1 MKQQTKGDK
10 MTENFTQ
17 EELSLI
23 QNDERALK
31 TAATVVLKNSQTLD
45 ILNAKVDTLGVTTV
59 RQAKDNVSTLEIVKQ
74 NKETIDTLYQ
84 NQQESNKSLGHVEL
98 VIDEMLDMDTKNSLT
113 IDEIRKTV
121 VELSETVEESKN
133 QIVSDINTTTEAKK
147 KHMADISSSLKQ
159 IDDEL
164 KRIDYKTELDK
175 INESLSVLASNVS
188 IYRTKSEENYD
199 ALYKQVQI
207 LELATANTVSTART
221 YQEGLVTLNNQVSN
235 LLNRVTHIESQVS
248 TIKLKPSLSS
258 HDEIL
263 KMFNDWEEP
272 ITDGLEAEVT
282 DTWTTGYDR
291 PEEVTETT
299 ETETTVTVDVDYE
312 AVEPEVETVEEPVI
326 EEKPKKKGFFGFFK

>member
-74 NKETIDTLYQ
+74 NKETIDTVYQ
-84 NQQESNKSLGHVEL
+84 NQQESNKSLGHVES
-98 VIDEMLDMDTKNSLT
+98 VIDDMLDMDHKNSLT

-133 QIVSDINTTTEAKK
+133 QIVSDINTTNDAKK

-159 IDDEL
+159 FDDEL

-299 ETETTVTVDVDYE
+299 VTVDVDYE

>member
-1 MKQQTKGDK
+1 M
-10 MTENFTQ
+10 
-17 EELSLI
+17 
-23 QNDERALK
+23 
-31 TAATVVLKNSQTLD
+31 V
-45 ILNAKVDTLGVTTV
+45 ILNL
-59 RQAKDNVSTLEIVKQ
+59 
-74 NKETIDTLYQ
+74 
-84 NQQESNKSLGHVEL
+84 
-98 VIDEMLDMDTKNSLT
+98 
-113 IDEIRKTV
+113 
-121 VELSETVEESKN
+121 N

-248 TIKLKPSLSS
+248 TIKLKPSLST

>member
-31 TAATVVLKNSQTLD
+31 TAATVTLKNSQTLD

-74 NKETIDTLYQ
+74 NKETIDTVYQ
-84 NQQESNKSLGHVEL
+84 NQQESNKSLGHVES
-98 VIDEMLDMDTKNSLT
+98 VIDDMLDMDHKNSLT

-159 IDDEL
+159 INDEL
-164 KRIDYKTELDK
+164 KRSDYKTELDK

-188 IYRTKSEENYD
+188 IYRTKSEANYD
-199 ALYKQVQI
+199 ALSKQVQI

-299 ETETTVTVDVDYE
+299 ETETTATVDVDYE

>member
-1 MKQQTKGDK
+1 

-133 QIVSDINTTTEAKK
+133 QIVSDINTTNDAKK

-299 ETETTVTVDVDYE
+299 VTVDDDYE
-312 AVEPEVETVEEPVI
+312 ADQPEVETVEEPVI